1 MIEVQAREEATLIRM
16 AHGKASA
23 LDLEF
28 ATALAEALRE
38 AARSEQPI
46 ILTGTR
52 SIFSAGV
59 DLFRILDEGP
69 SYVESFLQSLDGL
82 LLTAWKLEVPVVAA
96 INGHAIAGGLILAS
110 CCDWRLMA
118 AGGGR
123 VGVPELRVGVPFPRL
138 ALEIVR
144 ARVPVEHFEMIVYGG
159 ETWEAQRALGLGL
172 VDELVEPARL
182 MDRAVEL
189 CRSLS
194 SIPRDAFAITKR
206 NMRSVALERF
216 ERRGGDID
224 ERILKIWSSASTRA
238 AIRGYLD
245 RTIGKK

>member
-1 MIEVQAREEATLIRM
+1 MIEVQAREEASLIRL

-28 ATALAEALRE
+28 ATVLAEALRE

-59 DLFRILDEGP
+59 DLFRILDESP
-69 SYVESFLQSLDGL
+69 SYVVSFLQSLDEL
-82 LLTAWKLEVPVVAA
+82 LLTAWKLEVPMVAA
-96 INGHAIAGGLILAS
+96 INGHAIAGGLILAL
-110 CCDWRLMA
+110 CCDWRLIA

-123 VGVPELRVGVPFPRL
+123 AGVPELRVGVPFPRL
-138 ALEIVR
+138 PLEIVR
-144 ARVPVEHFEMIVYGG
+144 ARVPVEHFEMIMFGG
-159 ETWEAQRALGLGL
+159 ETFEAQRALDLGL
-172 VDELVEPARL
+172 VDELVEPAKL
-182 MDRAVEL
+182 IDRAAEL

-194 SIPRDAFAITKR
+194 SIPGEAFAITKR
-206 NMRSVALERF
+206 NIRSVALERF
-216 ERRGGDID
+216 ERRGSDVD
-224 ERILKIWSSASTRA
+224 EKTLKIWSSASTRA

-245 RTIGKK
+245 RTIGKR